1 MHQESHGQRS
11 LVGYSPWGCQESDT
25 TKHTVRKLNSSGRS
39 GSCYSSFLLCN
50 LLLPF
55 ILPLRSLSSY
65 FRINSE
71 KFGRCFNG
79 KEGIMESH
87 LITNLSLRRELGL
100 PKRDLPLG
108 HRPTLGVIFWGV
120 YPYSFSAKIMES
132 HLITNLSL
140 RRELGLPKR
149 DLALGHRP
157 TLGVIFWGVCPYSF
171 SARKASECDSVIPS
185 VSFLYLEPSALFQK
199 VCRFPEGNLCFSE
212 GPRASKLWLQH

>member
-1 MHQESHGQRS
+1 MDREA
-11 LVGYSPWGCQESDT
+11 WGCQESDT

-79 KEGIMESH
+79 KEG
-87 LITNLSLRRELGL
+87 
-100 PKRDLPLG
+100 
-108 HRPTLGVIFWGV
+108 
-120 YPYSFSAKIMES
+120 IMES